1 MVSYLL
7 ATRMLNFRYRTAL
20 TWLEESGFY
29 VNERTTNPDSSFTS
43 LAALGIESFCIH
55 ISSLPFP
62 SFPHSPRNHY
72 GCCYQFSTKRYRDS
86 TPVL

>member
-20 TWLEESGFY
+20 TWLAESGFD

-43 LAALGIESFCIH
+43 LAALGIEFFCVH
-55 ISSLPFP
+55 ISSLPL
-62 SFPHSPRNHY
+62 S
-72 GCCYQFSTKRYRDS
+72 QFSTLTRKSLWMLLSILR
-86 TPVL
+86 